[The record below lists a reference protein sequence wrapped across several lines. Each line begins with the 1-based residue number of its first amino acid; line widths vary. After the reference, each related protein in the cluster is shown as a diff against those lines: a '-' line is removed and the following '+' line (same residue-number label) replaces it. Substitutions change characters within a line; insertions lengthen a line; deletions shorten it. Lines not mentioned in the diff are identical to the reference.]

1 VLSLESLDLNLTKLN
16 FPNNVPTNTVSIKDI
31 PIRTT
36 DSTDEAKVVT
46 MDLNEAQVVVVV
58 VVNARLGGL

>member
-1 VLSLESLDLNLTKLN
+1 MLSLESLDLNLTKLN

>member
-1 VLSLESLDLNLTKLN
+1 MLSLESLDLNLTKLN

-31 PIRTT
+31 PIRTK
-36 DSTDEAKVVT
+36 DSTDEAKLVT